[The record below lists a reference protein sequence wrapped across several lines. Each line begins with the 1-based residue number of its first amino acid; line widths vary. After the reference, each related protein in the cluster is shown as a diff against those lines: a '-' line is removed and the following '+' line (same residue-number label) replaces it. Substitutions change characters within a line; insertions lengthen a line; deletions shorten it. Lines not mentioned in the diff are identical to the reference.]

1 MVGYVVELLGCCGYA
16 LCCKSSSAECII
28 MTEREFHNFRQF
40 YPVRESF
47 LFLLFYPVKEGF
59 LVLLFYPV
67 REVQVYPVW
76 KVQTS
81 SSFKFKFLVFKFF

>member
-40 YPVRESF
+40 YPT
-47 LFLLFYPVKEGF
+47 EGKF
-59 LVLLFYPV
+59 SIFTILPCEGRVSKFV
-67 REVQVYPVW
+67 D
-76 KVQTS
+76 S
-81 SSFKFKFLVFKFF
+81 SDKF